1 MRSTNWDIDVNES
14 TQYNQHFIGLTF
26 KSHRI
31 EKKSYSKI
39 KVGGEGGGARLIRNF
54 DEQKKKKDCSYGN

>member
-14 TQYNQHFIGLTF
+14 TQYNQRFIGLTF

-31 EKKSYSKI
+31 EKKLQQI
-39 KVGGEGGGARLIRNF
+39 KSWGGGARLIRNF
-54 DEQKKKKDCSYGN
+54 DEQKKKDCSYGN

>member
-31 EKKSYSKI
+31 VKKSYSKL
-39 KVGGEGGGARLIRNF
+39 KRGGGARLIRNF
-54 DEQKKKKDCSYGN
+54 DEQKKKDCSYGN